1 MPVKENKAK
10 LQYGG
15 RKNNSGLTKIGQR
28 GNLCQLKLELVYRSL

>member
-15 RKNNSGLTKIGQR
+15 RKNNMVLYGILLGRHI
-28 GNLCQLKLELVYRSL
+28 CLKASDLYI